1 MGIPCFNRCSV
12 KHLLRFVASLA
23 PAWTGPALVR
33 RQLVGLAAVLVG
45 LLRLIHP
52 PADGGQLDARL
63 LAGERT
69 ALAALQSG
77 EALGQ
82 VVAREREHAE
92 VVVDRGMVRIDFQRL
107 TKLGPSAD
115 SLCASSELNSC
126 SNPSSVDLRVYT
138 AQRTNGSVAAVFW
151 LGGFMRSPCCD

>member
-1 MGIPCFNRCSV
+1 MGSNGASVAPLVPTDNPRRRRTRQSACTPRRESWSTLLSQPLWLAWLPWRLTPSNPMGIPCFNRCSV

-82 VVAREREHAE
+82 VV
-92 VVVDRGMVRIDFQRL
+92 
-107 TKLGPSAD
+107 
-115 SLCASSELNSC
+115 
-126 SNPSSVDLRVYT
+126 
-138 AQRTNGSVAAVFW
+138 
-151 LGGFMRSPCCD
+151 